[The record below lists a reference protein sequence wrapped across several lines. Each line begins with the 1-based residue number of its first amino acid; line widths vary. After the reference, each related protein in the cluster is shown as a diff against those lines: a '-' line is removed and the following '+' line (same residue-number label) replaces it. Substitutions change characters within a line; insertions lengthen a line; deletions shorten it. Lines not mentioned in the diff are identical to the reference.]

1 MVITKKAPEKVLYFH
16 ALSSNSSALFLIAN
30 QSFKF
35 VPLQDEELSGP
46 EKELQ
51 ELKESLQDT
60 QPVGVLINAAK
71 TLDQVGGI
79 MQKGP

>member
-1 MVITKKAPEKVLYFH
+1 M
-16 ALSSNSSALFLIAN
+16 
-30 QSFKF
+30 
-35 VPLQDEELSGP
+35 GP

-71 TLDQVGGI
+71 TLDQVRVLVAVTRAVNRYPGTRG
-79 MQKGP
+79 